1 MLISGRAPSSKLV
14 AILVALIF
22 AIGLAVRLPQLTE
35 SLWFDEW
42 LRTLSNLRGE
52 HGRRLLLHDVHN
64 PLYNATIWV
73 WVRIFGD
80 SEPVLR
86 LPSLFAVCVA
96 GGFVLD
102 YAKRR
107 FDLIGGYVGLWSI
120 ALWWV
125 TAPVLVWY
133 SCEAKNNAFVLMIS
147 AAVLWACDRVGRQD
161 HTASHADSHV
171 LSGLWAACAVCILAI
186 WTDWVTLIAM
196 VPALWFMVLRCNRAF
211 AGHGRASRWLPTLVV
226 FALAV
231 SPLVVW
237 KAIHVS
243 DLARNYLTAFT
254 PWLGVRLLCTH
265 FTGIDAIWPRE
276 VQRNDACWFVAAV
289 LLPTLCIGAAR
300 LWRGASDGKSGAPAR
315 ELIVMAIGML
325 GVFLFGSFFATALR
339 PNGEWNF
346 YQPRNMLILLIPF
359 VLCVAAGIGTVARH
373 RTRGLVWAW
382 MIAINVVGS
391 ISMVT
396 VLKERPTI
404 MAPNPNWRAI
414 AADIRT
420 VVPNGAIAVIGSC
433 LPQPVERYDPL
444 RATRGVFVMGDGPT
458 QQMATDWIALRE
470 SGQIHE
476 ELFVMSDRFTLPISD
491 EAEAWLDARAWERG
505 EVGIITWWRIAHK
518 KR

>member
-1 MLISGRAPSSKLV
+1 MLLPRRATSSTLV
-14 AILVALIF
+14 AIIVALVF
-22 AIGLAVRLPQLTE
+22 SIGLAVRLPQLTE

-42 LRTLSNLRGE
+42 LRTLGNLQGE
-52 HGRRLLLHDVHN
+52 NGRRLLLHDVHN

-73 WVRIFGD
+73 WVRLFGD

-86 LPSLFAVCVA
+86 LPSLFAVFVA

-107 FDLIGGYVGLWSI
+107 SDLIGGHVGLWSI

-133 SCEAKNNAFVLMIS
+133 SCEAKNNAFVLMMS

-161 HTASHADSHV
+161 RPASHAESQV
-171 LSGLWAACAVCILAI
+171 LSGLWAACAVCIFAI

-196 VPALWFMVLRCNRAF
+196 VPAVCFMVLRCGRAF
-211 AGHGRASRWLPTLVV
+211 AGRGLASHWVAPLAVL
-226 FALAV
+226 ALAV

-243 DLARNYLTAFT
+243 DLTRNYLTAFT

-276 VQRNDACWFVAAV
+276 VQRNDACWLVAAV
-289 LLPTLCIGAAR
+289 LLPILCIGAAR
-300 LWRGASDGKSGAPAR
+300 LWRGAADGKSGAPAR
-315 ELIVMAIGML
+315 ELIVMTVGML
-325 GVFLFGSFFATALR
+325 SVFLLGSFLVTALR

-359 VLCVAAGIGTVARH
+359 VLFVAAGLGMVARD
-373 RTRGLVWAW
+373 RTRGLMWAW

-391 ISMVT
+391 VSMVT
-396 VLKERPTI
+396 VLKERPSI

-414 AADIRT
+414 AAEIRT
-420 VVPNGAIAVIGSC
+420 VVPNGAIAVIGPC

-444 RATRGVFVMGDGPT
+444 RTTRGVFVMGDEPT
-458 QQMATDWIALRE
+458 QKMTTDWIALRE
-470 SGQIHE
+470 SGHIKE
-476 ELFVMSDRFTLPISD
+476 ELFVMSDRFTLPLSD
-491 EAEAWLDARAWERG
+491 EMEAWLDARAWERG
-505 EVGIITWWRIAHK
+505 EVGVITWWWIAHK
-518 KR
+518 KH